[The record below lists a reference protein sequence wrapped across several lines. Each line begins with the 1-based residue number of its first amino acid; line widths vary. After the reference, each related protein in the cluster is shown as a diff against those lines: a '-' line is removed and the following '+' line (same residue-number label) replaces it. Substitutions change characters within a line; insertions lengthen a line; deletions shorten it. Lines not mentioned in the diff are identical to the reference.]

1 VLPKV
6 APPLNVFADL
16 GFHLVPSAVMLI
28 DLLFFSP
35 PSKISALPAAGVS
48 TGIAVAYWFWVEEC
62 FRNNGFYPYPI
73 FDVAGFNGRVGLFV
87 MSAVI
92 MASGMVGLRVLHGV
106 INGTEE
112 ESVKK
117 NQ

>member
-1 VLPKV
+1 
-6 APPLNVFADL
+6 
-16 GFHLVPSAVMLI
+16 MLL

-35 PSKISALPAAGVS
+35 PSKIGALPAVGVS

-87 MSAVI
+87 MSAVV
-92 MASGMVGLRVLHGV
+92 MASGMLGLRALHGV

-112 ESVKK
+112 GLEAEKLKK
-117 NQ
+117 KQ